1 MVMSMCEQAAQLRL
15 KALPLRMLGFT
26 PRSHQLR
33 ELLGTLLK
41 TIERFGKPELARE
54 VQNFVDEYR
63 EDLRALEEAYTG
75 SRYLA
80 GVFVEEEASEAV
92 RVAENLFKLI
102 EVIEDNVFS

>member
-1 MVMSMCEQAAQLRL
+1 L
-15 KALPLRMLGFT
+15 KALLLRMLGFT

-54 VQNFVDEYR
+54 VQNFVDENR
-63 EDLRALEEAYTG
+63 EELRALEEAYTG
-75 SRYLA
+75 SRYLP
-80 GVFVEEEASEAV
+80 GVYEEDASEAV
-92 RVAENLFKLI
+92 RVVENLFKIL

>member
-1 MVMSMCEQAAQLRL
+1 MCEQAAQLRL
-15 KALPLRMLGFT
+15 KALLLRILGFT

-80 GVFVEEEASEAV
+80 GVYEEDASEAV
-92 RVAENLFKLI
+92 RVVENLFKLI